1 MLKLKSDTRG
11 AKEIIGTIRLEENLC
26 LSKSKILKVAI
37 IGGGISGLCSALFLK
52 QLGCHVTIFEKDK
65 LVKGEGAGIQLTS
78 NGLFVLEKLK
88 LGKLVV
94 EAGLKPKNLC
104 LFDETDFKSIGSLEI
119 LERLKSR
126 YGRSFITL
134 HRSFLIKILFEKVKE
149 EEINV
154 SFGSRA
160 LPLVSEDKRN
170 IYISYKGKKI
180 KKDLIIVADGV
191 GSIWKKNI
199 FKATNTR
206 TISQTAY
213 RFVLSKK
220 TLPPIFSKNN
230 INLFFGRG
238 RHFVTYPTGNNGM
251 INFVF
256 CKREKGQTINN
267 WKEKVAKQ
275 QFLNDF
281 ELNDTLKT
289 CLPDVQQIYRGPII
303 ESGIPTIIHT
313 KNVVMVGDAAL
324 SMLPYMAQGA
334 NKALEDCWELANC
347 IKEFPLDINK
357 ALNNYSKKRIKRI
370 HQLDQVSRLNEKV
383 YHLEQRVLR
392 KTLFVVLRCL
402 TRFSPNLFFKRLDWI
417 YNYKG

>member
-1 MLKLKSDTRG
+1 M
-11 AKEIIGTIRLEENLC
+11 
-26 LSKSKILKVAI
+26 
-37 IGGGISGLCSALFLK
+37 
-52 QLGCHVTIFEKDK
+52 
-65 LVKGEGAGIQLTS
+65 
-78 NGLFVLEKLK
+78 
-88 LGKLVV
+88 
-94 EAGLKPKNLC
+94 
-104 LFDETDFKSIGSLEI
+104 
-119 LERLKSR
+119 
-126 YGRSFITL
+126 
-134 HRSFLIKILFEKVKE
+134 
-149 EEINV
+149 
-154 SFGSRA
+154 
-160 LPLVSEDKRN
+160 
-170 IYISYKGKKI
+170 
-180 KKDLIIVADGV
+180 
-191 GSIWKKNI
+191 
-199 FKATNTR
+199 
-206 TISQTAY
+206 
-213 RFVLSKK
+213 SKK

-281 ELNDTLKT
+281 ELNDSLKT
-289 CLPDVQQIYRGPII
+289 CLPDVQQIYRWPII

-383 YHLEQRVLR
+383 YHLEQRLLR
-392 KTLFVVLRCL
+392 KILFVFLRCL